1 MEKIY
6 RIKNLCCANC
16 ANKMQTKISK
26 LSGVNECTINFMT
39 SRLILDVEDGRLAEV
54 IQEARKI
61 IKKIEPA
68 AEVM

>member
-1 MEKIY
+1 MEKVY

-16 ANKMQTKISK
+16 ANKMQTKIAK
-26 LSGVNECTINFMT
+26 VKGVNECTINFMT
-39 SRLILDVEDGRLAEV
+39 SRLVLNVEDGMLAEV